1 MDFKIKQT
9 VFQVGDETPK
19 RLIVQYTNEQNE
31 DVQTINNYEDLTSE
45 EKEVFDAFKA
55 FSESKMI

>member
-19 RLIVQYTNEQNE
+19 RLIVQYTNEKGE

-55 FSESKMI
+55 LSESKMI